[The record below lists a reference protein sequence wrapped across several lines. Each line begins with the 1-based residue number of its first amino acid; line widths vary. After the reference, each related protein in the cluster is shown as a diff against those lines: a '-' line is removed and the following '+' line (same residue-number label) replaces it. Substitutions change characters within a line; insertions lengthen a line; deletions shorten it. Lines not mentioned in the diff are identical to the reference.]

1 MKKTENLNK
10 LTRKELLNI
19 AKVLGI
25 KKRTKMKKE
34 EIIKAIKNTRKAIEE
49 IKKLEDE
56 LKKKVEKTNEEHLI
70 ALAKEPEYVFVN
82 WETEKVGEG
91 VIRVLENNVEK
102 FSIPVNLKEGKS
114 YIKVEED
121 KEVKVE
127 LGTIDKKGKFKK
139 LLDSNKVIV
148 PTSKQTFGSPTF
160 RNLDSLKKAREGKV
174 KQEEMSKYI
183 EQEEKTRKE
192 LKYLKYGKEE
202 K

>member
-10 LTRKELLNI
+10 LTRKELLNL

-25 KKRTKMKKE
+25 KKRTNMKKE
-34 EIIKAIKNTRKAIEE
+34 ELIKAIKNTRKAIEE

-56 LKKKVEKTNEEHLI
+56 LKKKVKKTNEEHII

-91 VIRVLENNVEK
+91 VIRVLENDIEK

-114 YIKVEED
+114 YFKVEED

-127 LGTIDKKGKFKK
+127 LGIIDKKGKFEK
-139 LLDSNKVIV
+139 LLDSNKVLV
-148 PTSKQTFGSPTF
+148 PTSKQTFGTSTF
-160 RNLDSLKKAREGKV
+160 KNLASLKKAREGKI
-174 KQEEMSKYI
+174 KQEEMNKYI

-192 LKYLKYGKEE
+192 LKYLRFGKEE

>member
-10 LTRKELLNI
+10 LTRKELLNL

-25 KKRTKMKKE
+25 KKRTNMKKE
-34 EIIKAIKNTRKAIEE
+34 ELIKAIKNTRKAIEE

-56 LKKKVEKTNEEHLI
+56 LKKKVKKTNEEHII

-91 VIRVLENNVEK
+91 VIRVLENDIEK

-114 YIKVEED
+114 YFKVEED

-127 LGTIDKKGKFKK
+127 LGIIDKKGKFEK
-139 LLDSNKVIV
+139 LLDSNKVLV
-148 PTSKQTFGSPTF
+148 PTSKQTFGTSTF
-160 RNLDSLKKAREGKV
+160 KNLASLKKAREGKI
-174 KQEEMSKYI
+174 KQEEMNRYI

-192 LKYLKYGKEE
+192 LKYLRFGKEE